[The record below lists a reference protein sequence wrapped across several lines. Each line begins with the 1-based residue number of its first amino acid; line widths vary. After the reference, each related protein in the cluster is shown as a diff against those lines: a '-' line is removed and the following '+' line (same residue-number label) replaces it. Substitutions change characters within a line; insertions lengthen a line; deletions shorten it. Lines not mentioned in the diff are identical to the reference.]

1 MTEISGLATA
11 LPLANARLERR
22 DGDPTNDAFSGI
34 LQRGQNKHSE
44 PRDGTDRP
52 EDKDDTAME
61 ERQPA
66 PAAQADGAARR
77 QRPPVPLEGQFVLLR
92 HPGLSL
98 RTAGEGEGENSAVT
112 RDGQEEEN
120 QPSGDETEAAAA
132 TAARAPVT
140 AAVLPLAPAEA
151 PRRAVGGGPAATARV
166 ADTGNDRKPDAA
178 QLRAVAAQT
187 APMEEE
193 TTPNDQPRITAQEP
207 GTTHRTPPPVA
218 GEPVDPLPIRVK
230 VLADASHIGLGPA
243 QSGETVS
250 ALAKSI
256 AADRTMSEFA
266 RAAALPSDT
275 PGVNRQAPVRD
286 LTIQL
291 QPISLG
297 TVNARLRT
305 QGEQLTVEIRVDNAE
320 AFQRLSAERDAL
332 TTSLRGLGFKVDE
345 VSIVQQPAAAQPA
358 QSGLAAR
365 DGNGSPGFSP
375 GAREQ
380 DGNRSHTG
388 DQSRRDRQEGG
399 SNADARPGDS
409 GSASGGIYI

>member
-132 TAARAPVT
+132 TAATAAVT
-140 AAVLPLAPAEA
+140 AAVLPLAP
-151 PRRAVGGGPAATARV
+151 
-166 ADTGNDRKPDAA
+166 
-178 QLRAVAAQT
+178 
-187 APMEEE
+187 
-193 TTPNDQPRITAQEP
+193 
-207 GTTHRTPPPVA
+207 
-218 GEPVDPLPIRVK
+218 
-230 VLADASHIGLGPA
+230 
-243 QSGETVS
+243 
-250 ALAKSI
+250 
-256 AADRTMSEFA
+256 
-266 RAAALPSDT
+266 
-275 PGVNRQAPVRD
+275 
-286 LTIQL
+286 
-291 QPISLG
+291 
-297 TVNARLRT
+297 
-305 QGEQLTVEIRVDNAE
+305 
-320 AFQRLSAERDAL
+320 
-332 TTSLRGLGFKVDE
+332 
-345 VSIVQQPAAAQPA
+345 
-358 QSGLAAR
+358 
-365 DGNGSPGFSP
+365 
-375 GAREQ
+375 
-380 DGNRSHTG
+380 
-388 DQSRRDRQEGG
+388 
-399 SNADARPGDS
+399 
-409 GSASGGIYI
+409 

>member
-11 LPLANARLERR
+11 LPLAKARLERR

-34 LQRGQNKHSE
+34 LQRGQNKLSE

-66 PAAQADGAARR
+66 RAAQADGVARR

-98 RTAGEGEGENSAVT
+98 GTAGEGEGENSAVT
-112 RDGQEEEN
+112 HDGQEEEN
-120 QPSGDETEAAAA
+120 QPSGDETEPAAA
-132 TAARAPVT
+132 TAATAAVT

-151 PRRAVGGGPAATARV
+151 PRRAAGGGPAATARV
-166 ADTGNDRKPDAA
+166 ADTGNDRRPDAA

-193 TTPNDQPRITAQEP
+193 TTQNDQPRITAQEP
-207 GTTHRTPPPVA
+207 GATHRTPPPAA
-218 GEPVDPLPIRVK
+218 GEPVDPLPIKVK

-266 RAAALPSDT
+266 RTAAPPSDT

-291 QPISLG
+291 QPVSLG

-358 QSGLAAR
+358 QPGLAAR
-365 DGNGSPGFSP
+365 EGNGSPGFSP